1 MITIS
6 DILTIQAPVPM
17 PNSAPSSRLDLPD
30 HPGVTSWQRPRQ
42 SDAKEALLMKHTTGE
57 ECNKGQ
63 LSLRNSWGA
72 TSSDCENFCKVVKCC
87 KSCKSSMISYDFV
100 QSRWVWNQRIAS
112 SKPFSDLWSLQS
124 KLCSIPLFAKGTWSW
139 KLCHQMVAGSEV
151 GFCTRL
157 CVRKMNMFGCVR
169 LKKIWDCAV
178 KHFW

>member
-1 MITIS
+1 
-6 DILTIQAPVPM
+6 
-17 PNSAPSSRLDLPD
+17 
-30 HPGVTSWQRPRQ
+30 
-42 SDAKEALLMKHTTGE
+42 MKHTTGE

-63 LSLRNSWGA
+63 LSLRISWGA
-72 TSSDCENFCKVVKCC
+72 TSSDCQNFCKVVKCC

-100 QSRWVWNQRIAS
+100 QSRWVWNQCIAS

-157 CVRKMNMFGCVR
+157 CVRKMSMFGCVR
-169 LKKIWDCAV
+169 LKIYETALLNISGRLTSLSDVVSAKSVRSRSNAEQIPDSQLGLLHQNSTTMSNHNMV
-178 KHFW
+178 KF